1 MIDDRTDL
9 LVRVAELYYQQEL
22 NQNEIAKIL
31 GTSRTT
37 VSRLLDEAKETG
49 VVEIIVHS
57 PVRKDAQLSYTLRTL
72 LGLRDAIVVSGT
84 YDEDK
89 ALEYC
94 CVSANQFLGTILTNN
109 TTVGITWGAAMQKFC
124 EVLTPRELY
133 NVNVVQMVGC
143 LGTGDPSMDGLELA
157 IRISRKLGGTYSNI
171 YAPIYVENELV
182 HSYLVREN
190 QIMASLRRASQTDI
204 VVTGIGSLDSN
215 TSLQKAGYF
224 TDRDRMFLRGKGAAA
239 HILARPI
246 DHQGNEIPFDGHYVV
261 GAPLSA
267 MKAAQWTIGI
277 AVSEVKA
284 EAAVA
289 ACRGGYIN
297 TLVVDQVLAN
307 KAIELIEKEGL

>member
-1 MIDDRTDL
+1 MEDRTDL

-22 NQNEIAKIL
+22 NQSEIAKIL

-37 VSRLLDEAKETG
+37 ISRLLEEAKETG

-72 LGLRDAIVVSGT
+72 LGLRDAVVVGGT
-84 YDEDK
+84 FDPDK

-94 CVSANQFLGTILTNN
+94 CISANQFLGTILTNN
-109 TTVGITWGAAMQKFC
+109 TAIGITWGAAMQKFC

-143 LGTGDPSMDGLELA
+143 LGTGDPTMDGLELA

-182 HSYLVREN
+182 HSYLINEN
-190 QIMASLRRASQTDI
+190 QIKASLRRAGQTD
-204 VVTGIGSLDSN
+204 VVITGIGSLDDN
-215 TSLQKAGYF
+215 TALQRAGYF
-224 TDRDRMFLRGKGAAA
+224 TDKDRMFLRSKGAVA
-239 HILARPI
+239 HVLARPI
-246 DHQGNEIPFDGHYVV
+246 DAKGNEISFDGHYVV

-297 TLVVDQVLAN
+297 TLVVDQVLA
-307 KAIELIEKEGL
+307 KAAIELIEKHGA